1 MWRSIKRRIFA
12 ATVHGNRQSTPSAD
26 DADLVL
32 IVAQAREGVAAA
44 WEALIGRFGGLV
56 AAIARRCR
64 LSDADV
70 AEVCQTTWLRLV
82 ENLDRIEQPER
93 LGAWLATTSR
103 RESLRIATRQV
114 VVSANE
120 LVYFIADDK
129 ADPLDAALLRE
140 EQERAI
146 RMAAEQLSP
155 RCQRLLG
162 LLMGDDDLPYKEIAE
177 QLSMPIGSI
186 GPTRGRCLDHL
197 RADTGRDGGSG
208 RWIGTRVDRT
218 SFLHALRNETRTAGR
233 HASRGRLSASS
244 SPQCFSIHPS
254 APGVFDLGKG
264 PPDLGEQVRYE
275 QENVVRT
282 VRVSMAGLTMG
293 MSVPG
298 MRSPCFAVDVSTIA
312 GKSRR
317 ST

>member
-1 MWRSIKRRIFA
+1 ME
-12 ATVHGNRQSTPSAD
+12 HGNDTITD

-32 IVAQAREGVAAA
+32 IVAQAREGVSAA
-44 WEALIGRFGGLV
+44 WEVLIGRFGGLV

-93 LGAWLATTSR
+93 VGAWLATTSR

-114 VVSANE
+114 VVSAND
-120 LVYFIADDK
+120 LVQFMTDDK

-140 EQERAI
+140 EQMRAI
-146 RMAAEQLSP
+146 RTAAAQLSP

-177 QLSMPIGSI
+177 QLNMPIGSI

-197 RADTGRDGGSG
+197 REIMT
-208 RWIGTRVDRT
+208 
-218 SFLHALRNETRTAGR
+218 EME
-233 HASRGRLSASS
+233 
-244 SPQCFSIHPS
+244 
-254 APGVFDLGKG
+254 APL
-264 PPDLGEQVRYE
+264 
-275 QENVVRT
+275 
-282 VRVSMAGLTMG
+282 A
-293 MSVPG
+293 
-298 MRSPCFAVDVSTIA
+298 
-312 GKSRR
+312 RR
-317 ST
+317 

>member
-1 MWRSIKRRIFA
+1 MPI
-12 ATVHGNRQSTPSAD
+12 NQSAQAPISSECTSMDSSAD
-26 DADLVL
+26 DAELVL
-32 IVAQAREGVAAA
+32 IVTHAREGVSGA
-44 WEALIGRFGGLV
+44 WETLVGRFGGLV

-114 VVSANE
+114 VVSATDA
-120 LVYFIADDK
+120 VYLMADDK
-129 ADPLDAALLRE
+129 ADPLDAGLLRE

-146 RMAAEQLSP
+146 RAAAERLSP

-197 RADTGRDGGSG
+197 REILSEMEAPVQGS
-208 RWIGTRVDRT
+208 
-218 SFLHALRNETRTAGR
+218 
-233 HASRGRLSASS
+233 
-244 SPQCFSIHPS
+244 
-254 APGVFDLGKG
+254 
-264 PPDLGEQVRYE
+264 
-275 QENVVRT
+275 
-282 VRVSMAGLTMG
+282 
-293 MSVPG
+293 
-298 MRSPCFAVDVSTIA
+298 
-312 GKSRR
+312 
-317 ST
+317 